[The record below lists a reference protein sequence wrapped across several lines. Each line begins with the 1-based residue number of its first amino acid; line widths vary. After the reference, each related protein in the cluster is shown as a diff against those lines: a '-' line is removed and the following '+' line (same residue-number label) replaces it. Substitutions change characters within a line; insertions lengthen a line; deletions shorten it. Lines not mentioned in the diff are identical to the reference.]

1 MAVPNSCST
10 VSGFQGPRPPRGGLP
25 RQAARLYITRV
36 PRPPQGPVSRSII
49 PPYFI
54 IKAIISKLELS
65 ALASTYTKDMKP
77 SALKTIASFCRNEAV
92 LCIAFVCALISSFFV
107 PAGHDFASS
116 VDLRVIVLLFCLM
129 GATAG
134 LQNAGVLSRSAH
146 CLLSKVSGLRQLGF
160 LLVALPFFAS
170 MIVTNDVA
178 LLAFVPFAILTLSIT
193 DKKRHLPRIV
203 VLQAVA
209 ANIGGM
215 ITPVGNPQNLFIYT
229 AFQTPFLQFFL
240 TLLPFALATFFAL
253 AVVCLTFPRE
263 SIHVSVSFGSEPIR
277 RSKALIHSVL
287 FVLCLAAAVRIL
299 PYSALLP
306 VTLLALLLFDRGIYR
321 KIDYGLL
328 ATFFCFF
335 VFSGNMSSIPF
346 VQATLGSAMNAA
358 PFAVALAASQV
369 ISNVPAA
376 VLLSQ
381 FTSNWP
387 ALLLGVDLGGLGTPI
402 ASLASLIA
410 MRLYLHTPEARLSTF
425 LKEFAVANVAFLA
438 LLCALYLAFKAFYPM

>member
-36 PRPPQGPVSRSII
+36 PRPPQDSVSRSII
-49 PPYFI
+49 PPYFV
-54 IKAIISKLELS
+54 IKAILSKLELS

-215 ITPVGNPQNLFIYT
+215 VTPVGNPQNLFIYT

-287 FVLCLAAAVRIL
+287 FLLCLAAAVRIL

-306 VTLLALLLFDRGIYR
+306 VTLLALFLFDRGIYR

-358 PFAVALAASQV
+358 PFSVALAASQV

-410 MRLYLHTPEARLSTF
+410 MRLYLHTLEARLSTF